1 MSNVF
6 CFYIWQVPE
15 NIVILF
21 RKDQILT
28 AKWHDSKY
36 VQLLAIWHSR
46 LENKKVTKY
55 VQ

>member
-1 MSNVF
+1 MMVQNVKCLLF
-6 CFYIWQVPE
+6 LHLAGTK

-36 VQLLAIWHSR
+36 VQLLAI
-46 LENKKVTKY
+46 
-55 VQ
+55 

>member
-1 MSNVF
+1 MMVQNVKCLLF
-6 CFYIWQVPE
+6 LHLAGEVPK

-36 VQLLAIWHSR
+36 VRFQTRKQKS
-46 LENKKVTKY
+46 Y
-55 VQ
+55 